1 LQYKISWEKKKTNNE
16 VINLNEDVFFFFF
29 YLSSSQMLDLSGNR
43 ERSINADPQE
53 VRKQRLFCHQFG
65 AVAIAR
71 VRPRP
76 PDVTKVPT
84 SRSSLA
90 INKAVKIS
98 HGLLNGQ
105 PDICKTIFFL
115 V

>member
-1 LQYKISWEKKKTNNE
+1 
-16 VINLNEDVFFFFF
+16 
-29 YLSSSQMLDLSGNR
+29 
-43 ERSINADPQE
+43 
-53 VRKQRLFCHQFG
+53 VRKQRLFCHQLG

-71 VRPRP
+71 VWPRP

-98 HGLLNGQ
+98 
-105 PDICKTIFFL
+105 IVL
-115 V
+115 VW